1 MSNLGTFS
9 LYGFDEEEKKRLAE
23 IKDKLANAAIH
34 NSSIENQEEL
44 TGRLKEELNREEL
57 RDLLTLRDK
66 FKSKYLEVYPEAL
79 DKGPGQADNAFF
91 ETLGIADVEKA
102 YQSKQTELKTYRLA
116 NGEEMGYGRARFYS
130 FFRENNVSEAR
141 QLQLMSILRATGR
154 LESAA
159 DSVHSAV
166 LDNLQSMLEMNFLQ
180 TDDAVKAFIE
190 NYPTNK
196 NFKEGHQM
204 DLYLALAY
212 AEFYG
217 DDPKK
222 ISAFFL
228 AVNDEDAVFALTR
241 LYNLRPTLEGDLNHL
256 LYWVEAVKNNS
267 RKGNTLA
274 LAFLQPET
282 IEIISRLLPDYKERS
297 RFINAVFYSLPDTP
311 VSTAM
316 LQEWMLDV
324 LEAPGPYPDYQA
336 IELAKPAINS
346 AEHFYRQV
354 AHSCLDL
361 NHLFIKRGKNQGTH
375 LVAKR
380 SSTFNKHEFLQVYAL
395 VEELLYRDRYAKFT
409 DDHMP
414 GSVSELA
421 KRVEEQGSNI
431 ETLEAN

>member
-66 FKSKYLEVYPEAL
+66 FKTKYLEVYPEAL

-154 LESAA
+154 LESPA

-324 LEAPGPYPDYQA
+324 LEAPGPHPDYQA

-380 SSTFNKHEFLQVYAL
+380 SSTFNKHAFLQVYAL

-421 KRVEEQGSNI
+421 KRVEELGSNT